1 MAILLAEYV
10 FAAKVEA
17 TYGTDATP
25 NTTLN
30 AMRVKAKFDIAKVD
44 TEEMDYDSG
53 RSGAKGSIEKSR
65 RVEGNI
71 DDYLAGSGTANIP
84 PANTPLLKAAGL
96 SVVAAADHVAI
107 TLADLKN
114 LDSITGKFFRGLTS
128 QTHVGARM
136 DWEIELSLDA
146 LPKIKFP
153 SYMALYAPQVVEG
166 GAPSVDLSAFK
177 NPKPLTPVN
186 FVKTDVFDFNAA
198 ISKVMIKGNN
208 EVIYSPESQS
218 IEIIARKVTIDI
230 ELQEPS
236 PGVKDFYELIG
247 SYGVIDI
254 QKGIDVVDEGH
265 IFEALASNA
274 QLANV
279 TSSERNKISYLNC
292 AFVCVP
298 TAANNEI
305 AMKMR

>member
-1 MAILLAEYV
+1 MAILTAEYV
-10 FAAKVEA
+10 FAAKVET

-30 AMRVKAKFDIAKVD
+30 AMRVKASIDIAKVD
-44 TEEMDYDSG
+44 TEEMDYDAG
-53 RSGAKGSIEKSR
+53 RSGAKGTIEKSR
-65 RVEGNI
+65 RVEGSL
-71 DDYLAGSGTANIP
+71 DAYLAGSGTANVP
-84 PANTPLLKAAGL
+84 PAITPLLKAAGL
-96 SVVAAADHVAI
+96 SVTAAADRVAI
-107 TLADLKN
+107 ALADLKS

-166 GAPSVDLSAFK
+166 GAPSVDLSGFK

-186 FVKTDVFDFNAA
+186 FVTTDVFGFDAS
-198 ISKVMIKGNN
+198 ISKVVIKGNN

-218 IEIIARKVTIDI
+218 IEIIDRKITIDI

-236 PGVKDFYELIG
+236 PGVIDFYELIG
-247 SYGVIDI
+247 TYGAIDI
-254 QKGIDVVDEGH
+254 QKGVDVVDEGH
-265 IFEALASNA
+265 IFEANA
-274 QLANV
+274 ANALLANV
-279 TSSERNKISYLNC
+279 SSSERNKISYLNC
-292 AFVCVP
+292 SFVCVP
-298 TAANNEI
+298 TAANNELT
-305 AMKMR
+305 MLTR

>member
-1 MAILLAEYV
+1 MPILLAEYV

-30 AMRVKAKFDIAKVD
+30 AMRVKANIDVAKVD

-53 RSGAKGSIEKSR
+53 RSGAKGTIEKTR
-65 RVEGNI
+65 RVEGSL
-71 DDYLAGSGTANIP
+71 DSYMAGSGTAIVP
-84 PANTPLLKAAGL
+84 PAITPLLKAAGL
-96 SVVAAADHVAI
+96 SVTAAADHVAI
-107 TLADLKN
+107 ALADLKN

-136 DWEIELSLDA
+136 NWEIELSLDA

-166 GAPSVDLSAFK
+166 GAPNVDLSGFK

-186 FVKTDVFDFNAA
+186 FVKTDVFGYSAS

-218 IEIIARKVTIDI
+218 IEIIDRKVTIDI

-236 PGVKDFYELIG
+236 PDVKDFYELIG

-254 QKGIDVVDEGH
+254 QKGVDVVDEGH

-292 AFVCVP
+292 SFVCVP

-305 AMKMR
+305 AMKTR

>member
-1 MAILLAEYV
+1 MAILTAEYL
-10 FAAKVEA
+10 FAAKVES
-17 TYGTDATP
+17 TYGVDATP
-25 NTTLN
+25 NATLN
-30 AMRVKAKFDIAKVD
+30 AMRVKASIDVAKVE

-53 RSGAKGSIEKSR
+53 RSGAKGTIEKTR
-65 RVEGNI
+65 RVEGSL
-71 DDYLAGSGTANIP
+71 DAYLAGSGTANVP
-84 PANTPLLKAAGL
+84 PAITPLLKASGL
-96 SVVAAADHVAI
+96 SVTAGVSDVVIA
-107 TLADLKN
+107 LADLKS
-114 LDSITGKFFRGLTS
+114 LDSVTGKFFRGLTS

-153 SYMALYAPQVVEG
+153 SYMALYAPQTVEG
-166 GAPSVDLSAFK
+166 ASPTADLSAFK

-186 FVKTDVFDFNAA
+186 FVKSQVLGYDASIAKIT
-198 ISKVMIKGNN
+198 IKGNN
-208 EVIYSPESQS
+208 EVVYSPESQS
-218 IEIIARKVTIDI
+218 IEIIGRKVTIDV

-247 SYGVIDI
+247 TFGAIDI
-254 QKGIDVVDEGH
+254 QKGVDTVDEGH

-274 QLANV
+274 QLENV

-292 AFVCVP
+292 SFVCVP

-305 AMKMR
+305 TMKTR

>member
-1 MAILLAEYV
+1 MAILTAEYL
-10 FAAKVEA
+10 FAAKVES
-17 TYGTDATP
+17 TYGVDATP
-25 NTTLN
+25 NATLN
-30 AMRVKAKFDIAKVD
+30 AMRVKASIDVAKVE

-53 RSGAKGSIEKSR
+53 RSGAKGTIEKTR
-65 RVEGNI
+65 RVEGSL
-71 DDYLAGSGTANIP
+71 DAYLAGSGTANVP
-84 PANTPLLKAAGL
+84 PAITPLLKAAGL
-96 SVVAAADHVAI
+96 SVTAGLNDVVIA
-107 TLADLKN
+107 LADLKS
-114 LDSITGKFFRGLTS
+114 LDSVTGKFFRGLTS

-153 SYMALYAPQVVEG
+153 SYMALYAPQAVEG
-166 GAPSVDLSAFK
+166 ASPTADLSAFK

-186 FVKTDVFDFNAA
+186 FVKSQVLGYDASIAKIT
-198 ISKVMIKGNN
+198 IKGNN
-208 EVIYSPESQS
+208 EVVYSPESQS
-218 IEIIARKVTIDI
+218 IEIIGRKVTIDV

-247 SYGVIDI
+247 TFGAIDI
-254 QKGIDVVDEGH
+254 QKGVDTVDEGH

-274 QLANV
+274 QLENV

-292 AFVCVP
+292 SFVCVP

-305 AMKMR
+305 TMKTR